1 MTQPIR
7 IVFTV
12 SIIEYAVVGTWI
24 VCWER
29 RMQDTA
35 TQNLSIS
42 DAELGMVV
50 VDFDNEFVA

>member
-7 IVFTV
+7 IVF
-12 SIIEYAVVGTWI
+12 SIIVEYAVVGTWI

-50 VDFDNEFVA
+50 DFDNEFVA